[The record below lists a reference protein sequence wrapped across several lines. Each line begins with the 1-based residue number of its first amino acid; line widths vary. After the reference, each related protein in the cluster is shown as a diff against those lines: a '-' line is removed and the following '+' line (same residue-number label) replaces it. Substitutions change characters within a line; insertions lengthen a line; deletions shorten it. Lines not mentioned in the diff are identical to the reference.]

1 MSYNPNTQTINAPV
15 SVYDVQQ
22 ALATS
27 EKDVGRLCV
36 HTSINMWARYKPVKI
51 AHPATIYT
59 PARRIVGYGLESIVA
74 NGQSFGTFFNAVK
87 NMIVSTGNLGYK
99 WGVKY
104 NKPEGGTASPYR
116 LDDFANDDNRLL
128 GYRTDA
134 TLYFS
139 PIDGNYSIPLSFR
152 PLLDGYT
159 EDRQMEVVTVTSGS
173 DPIDIPATET
183 DKQQE
188 INAWSAFNPER
199 SISGDTGTQ
208 KQLSVSI
215 FDILCHSNSEKV
227 NFFNNNEMQMNR
239 GFFITDGSSLLKWS
253 VGYIPFADWLGMEG
267 GLTGEWYFAEF
278 YTNVNEGN
286 YNSNTTQTGNFYLIP
301 AAYGK
306 IKIVTGS
313 TTAEFINVE
322 TGTIIPSTGNLEISF
337 MLSSPIADLINN
349 YTRIRIFCDCNNTA
363 QTDGATFLNNQIVN
377 VSYFQN
383 SRVWEK
389 TDIPNARQYEGYE
402 IHLTVYGDRI
412 GGGSEKLLGYDGII
426 G

>member
-1 MSYNPNTQTINAPV
+1 MAYSNNVITAPV
-15 SVYDVQQ
+15 SIYDVQR
-22 ALATS
+22 ALGVSTN
-27 EKDVGRLCV
+27 DVGRLCAHQNV
-36 HTSINMWARYKPVKI
+36 NMWARYKPVKI

-59 PARRIVGYGLESIVA
+59 PSRRIVGYGLESIVA

-104 NKPEGGTASPYR
+104 NKPEGGTTSPYR

-128 GYRTDA
+128 GYRADA

-183 DKQQE
+183 DKEQE

-199 SISGDTGTQ
+199 SIIGDTGTQ

-227 NFFNNNEMQMNR
+227 NFFNNNKMQMNR

-286 YNSNTTQTGNFYLIP
+286 YNSNTSQTGNFYLIP
-301 AAYGK
+301 AAYGM

-313 TTAEFINVE
+313 TTAEFVNVA

-349 YTRIRIFCDCNNTA
+349 YTQIRIYCDCNNEQHTA
-363 QTDGATFLNNQIVN
+363 GATFLNNHIVN

-383 SRVWEK
+383 SQLWEK
-389 TDIPNARQYEGYE
+389 TDIQNARKYDGYE

-412 GGGSEKLLGYDGII
+412 GGGSEKLLEYNGII